1 MKSLYIVDYWVPF
14 PSSEYGGVI
23 NLIAE
28 NDTDAFNILADEPT
42 YDDEY
47 NHLIMQNVVS
57 AQKFILQDDYESG
70 IIDSFTT
77 WIIMAKGFQVKE
89 DKRYTLEVEETSGW
103 YTVVENV
110 SQEDCKR
117 AYDNQLNQGVN
128 PQRLRIRRIA

>member
-28 NDTDAFNILADEPT
+28 SDTDAFSILANEQS

-57 AQKFILQDDYESG
+57 AQKFTLKDDYESG

-77 WIIMAKGFQVKE
+77 
-89 DKRYTLEVEETSGW
+89 
-103 YTVVENV
+103 
-110 SQEDCKR
+110 
-117 AYDNQLNQGVN
+117 
-128 PQRLRIRRIA
+128 